1 MSRFYIINK
10 KERRLGVPLPGA
22 DVIMH
27 LRSELAFYDPS
38 IVHCKPCRIF
48 PNRHDP
54 VFVKK
59 WGGFCSFDS
68 VTVWQWGACYC
79 REYGRFMAAISRA
92 IVPHSSSLRTGLP
105 RLEHWYSSHFSSS
118 YLDLMRLYDD
128 VQTASPSGYTYSAV
142 NKTSGEG
149 RCKRIH
155 TIVLDTIDVENAVFR
170 ASVILP
176 SLGLITGPADRF
188 TNTENLSNVK
198 LTQQVWIVR
207 VAKVSEIHVIHDS
220 GRKRAIHLAEPSRG
234 GLTQRC
240 HGIGRIRR
248 CLQNSGL
255 DRTQKSDISR
265 VREEVAMM
273 LGVKLH
279 VSPVNRRTVGVH
291 VVGECQQRRF
301 SIPICAMD
309 ENFSAF
315 TTSTKIEIN
324 HANITITISV
334 FRWTTLLCPS
344 KHLPRPET
352 TRLSISW
359 KALLWQCGIWIGWH
373 GQRRVRRRAEP
384 HVVRYLGR
392 RRHGVHLISLR
403 VDFAHKSMTAPV
415 MLPLASIATI
425 SGCSACKFANE
436 SAKSQKWFVT
446 LSLVQPTIHHIC
458 VELWDFGVIIS
469 ILLSPYFLSSRNEG
483 RQFVEHRLGRFVV
496 GIDDDVAHRS
506 TSRKLIGRNGTPE
519 LRVTEIASCLDDSYA
534 AQSAGSASIMLLIA
548 RREVGQLNVVI
559 GVQAMQPGEDSL
571 SVWQGAR
578 RSVFQCFAEL
588 FSGQCIDGEGV
599 SMTWLL
605 PGASGDSGGV
615 CSCCCF
621 CSLVGVGPGEHV
633 SGRCLFGIAV
643 GFPRDERWS
652 CTDCSHKSV
661 GDGTFENS
669 TSYVGLLAN
678 NSKDTEKT
686 RGAISIAS
694 CSTQVLMKG
703 SEMVEELQVILLGR
717 RRHSHRILVQSSCQ
731 AHVYLLSSQRRK
743 IVIFEAFV

>member
-1 MSRFYIINK
+1 
-10 KERRLGVPLPGA
+10 
-22 DVIMH
+22 
-27 LRSELAFYDPS
+27 
-38 IVHCKPCRIF
+38 
-48 PNRHDP
+48 
-54 VFVKK
+54 
-59 WGGFCSFDS
+59 
-68 VTVWQWGACYC
+68 
-79 REYGRFMAAISRA
+79 
-92 IVPHSSSLRTGLP
+92 
-105 RLEHWYSSHFSSS
+105 
-118 YLDLMRLYDD
+118 
-128 VQTASPSGYTYSAV
+128 
-142 NKTSGEG
+142 
-149 RCKRIH
+149 
-155 TIVLDTIDVENAVFR
+155 LDTIDVENAVFR

-234 GLTQRC
+234 DAC
-240 HGIGRIRR
+240 KI
-248 CLQNSGL
+248 
-255 DRTQKSDISR
+255 
-265 VREEVAMM
+265 
-273 LGVKLH
+273 LGWIELKRATSVG
-279 VSPVNRRTVGVH
+279 PVNRRTVGVH

-334 FRWTTLLCPS
+334 FRWSHLLTVLAMDRLL
-344 KHLPRPET
+344 HLPRPET

-403 VDFAHKSMTAPV
+403 VDFAHVSYIVSWSNEVAPTEV
-415 MLPLASIATI
+415 HDRTSHVAL
-425 SGCSACKFANE
+425 
-436 SAKSQKWFVT
+436 
-446 LSLVQPTIHHIC
+446 
-458 VELWDFGVIIS
+458 
-469 ILLSPYFLSSRNEG
+469 
-483 RQFVEHRLGRFVV
+483 
-496 GIDDDVAHRS
+496 GIDSHNFRVLGLQICERICKKS
-506 TSRKLIGRNGTPE
+506 KVLIGRNGTPE

-694 CSTQVLMKG
+694 CSTQDDGGTPVH
-703 SEMVEELQVILLGR
+703 VIDSRQEDRPSAQLRGR
-717 RRHSHRILVQSSCQ
+717 R
-731 AHVYLLSSQRRK
+731 ARK

>member
-1 MSRFYIINK
+1 MLSFVRASSF
-10 KERRLGVPLPGA
+10 
-22 DVIMH
+22 H
-27 LRSELAFYDPS
+27 LL
-38 IVHCKPCRIF
+38 V
-48 PNRHDP
+48 
-54 VFVKK
+54 
-59 WGGFCSFDS
+59 
-68 VTVWQWGACYC
+68 
-79 REYGRFMAAISRA
+79 
-92 IVPHSSSLRTGLP
+92 SSL
-105 RLEHWYSSHFSSS
+105 
-118 YLDLMRLYDD
+118 
-128 VQTASPSGYTYSAV
+128 VQ
-142 NKTSGEG
+142 
-149 RCKRIH
+149 
-155 TIVLDTIDVENAVFR
+155 
-170 ASVILP
+170 
-176 SLGLITGPADRF
+176 LI
-188 TNTENLSNVK
+188 

-403 VDFAHKSMTAPV
+403 VDFAHVSYIVSWSNEVAPTEV
-415 MLPLASIATI
+415 HDRTSHVAL
-425 SGCSACKFANE
+425 
-436 SAKSQKWFVT
+436 
-446 LSLVQPTIHHIC
+446 
-458 VELWDFGVIIS
+458 
-469 ILLSPYFLSSRNEG
+469 
-483 RQFVEHRLGRFVV
+483 
-496 GIDDDVAHRS
+496 GIDSHNFRVLGLQICERICKKS
-506 TSRKLIGRNGTPE
+506 KVLIGRNGTPE

-621 CSLVGVGPGEHV
+621 CSLMLVWY
-633 SGRCLFGIAV
+633 SGWLSSR
-643 GFPRDERWS
+643 R
-652 CTDCSHKSV
+652 DCSHKSV

-694 CSTQVLMKG
+694 CSTQDDGGTPVH
-703 SEMVEELQVILLGR
+703 VIDSRQEDRPSAQLRGR
-717 RRHSHRILVQSSCQ
+717 R
-731 AHVYLLSSQRRK
+731 ARK